1 MQWTLIHFTYF
12 KFSHQLTTLDFNL
25 HWRNMTAVNI
35 KAFKR
40 TSIEFDF
47 KFKFLIFFGLA
58 SLATPRPVLLFT
70 MLSTRESALAIVQIF
85 AQTFACPQSWDQV
98 KEICK
103 GRRKQG
109 GQRGGT
115 SPPVFERSVDL
126 KSTKGENYA
135 LHIITRPPQILKPSD
150 IPIYS
155 FVGTFLV
162 TWKPICM
169 DWQKGLVWLQ
179 AICTCPQK
187 AIVGLQK
194 FLHRWIPCKKSL

>member
-1 MQWTLIHFTYF
+1 
-12 KFSHQLTTLDFNL
+12 
-25 HWRNMTAVNI
+25 MTAVSI

-40 TSIEFDF
+40 TSIEFHF
-47 KFKFLIFFGLA
+47 KFKFLIMFFGLA
-58 SLATPRPVLLFT
+58 SLETPQPVLLFT
-70 MLSTRESALAIVQIF
+70 MLSTRESAFAIVHRTNF
-85 AQTFACPQSWDQV
+85 RLPTKLRPS
-98 KEICK
+98 
-103 GRRKQG
+103 QG
-109 GQRGGT
+109 NLQGTSETRGQRGGM
-115 SPPVFERSVDL
+115 SPPVFEGSVDL
-126 KSTKGENYA
+126 KSTKGEDYA
-135 LHIITRPPQILKPSD
+135 LHIITRPPQIFRPSD

-194 FLHRWIPCKKSL
+194 FLHR